1 MVISDK
7 TMLKQDTKNSSRAFT
22 LIEILVVIAIIA
34 ILASILFP
42 VFARARENARRTSCI
57 SNLKQIGL
65 GTMMYTQD
73 YDEKYPPTYIL
84 TSQPAPGG
92 EDWSSGVAWYW
103 QQILYPYTKSM
114 QLYRCP
120 STTTNLPN
128 AMSNNYGVNLYVIS
142 LNSLSMATINA
153 PATTYLIMDSGEY
166 RIDAYY
172 TFNSSGHYYLPGEG
186 KAGRDCSSVTTINKS
201 DCENGRHFDG
211 VNMTFADGHVK
222 WLKSSVVV
230 KQAQNVYDGVSSSW
244 KPETGGL

>member
-1 MVISDK
+1 MYKSVKHDGRSCK
-7 TMLKQDTKNSSRAFT
+7 KAFT
-22 LIEILVVIAIIA
+22 LIELLVVIAIIA
-34 ILASILFP
+34 ILAAILFP
-42 VFARARENARRTSCI
+42 VFARARENARRASCL

-65 GTMMYTQD
+65 ATVMYTQD

-92 EDWSSGVAWYW
+92 EEWNPGTAWYW

-128 AMSNNYGVNLYVIS
+128 AWHNNYGVNLYVI
-142 LNSLSMATINA
+142 NTNPLSMATINA
-153 PATTYLIMDSGEY
+153 PATTYLVMDAGEY

-172 TFNSSGHYYLPGEG
+172 IFNSSGYYYLPGEG
-186 KAGRDCSSVTTINKS
+186 EAGRNCSSVTAITKS
-201 DCENGRHFDG
+201 DCESGRHFGG

-230 KQAQNVYDGVSSSW
+230 DQAQNVYDGVSSSW
-244 KPETGGL
+244 KPETGGA